1 MALVY
6 QPSFG
11 GGELAPSLWGRVD
24 LAKYA
29 EGLKACRNFFIAAH
43 GGAYTRPGLRF
54 IAEARDSTRPV
65 RLIPF
70 QFSTVQTYVL
80 EWGHL
85 SLRVHKDGAPVLE
98 TAKAITAAGAVLT
111 AAAHGWTVG
120 DDLYLSGVGD
130 GQGRTVR
137 VTASTA
143 DTATVTPLDGAAMTL
158 TGSGTAARV
167 YTLTTPYSSDQIFR
181 LNIVQSADVM
191 TLCHPNHPPRELRR
205 SGHAAWALTDISFV
219 PLQAAP
225 SSVSASAVTTG
236 TSTFR
241 YRVTAVNAETA
252 EESLPGTHGTA
263 IALTAL
269 TQAKPIAVTAAA
281 HGLSSGDEVEL
292 SGVSGMTALNGRRF
306 VVSVTGSGS
315 FTLTD
320 SDGTAYPAYTGGGVA
335 RRTFV
340 EITNS
345 AKAEWKNTVS
355 WTDAAGAGSYNVYR
369 LKSGTY
375 GWVGRSE
382 GSTFTDDNMAPD
394 LSDSPPGQRIPF
406 GPGNY
411 PQAVAYYQ
419 QRRVFAGSA
428 AKPQTV
434 WLSVSSAY
442 NNFSVSTPTKDDDA
456 ITLTIAAQRVN
467 EVRHLMPLTSL
478 IALTSGGEFTIGPGS
493 QADPLTPS
501 NIQTRPQGYRGAAH
515 TAPLVVGNTVLYVQA
530 QGGIIRDLGYDY
542 TSDSFTGNDLSVL
555 ANHLFSGRSIADWA
569 YAQTPYSIIWAVR
582 NDGVLLGLT
591 YMKEQKVWAWHR
603 HDTDGLFESVAT
615 IPEGNEDGVYVV
627 VRRTVNGVTRRYIE
641 RFASRVITTV
651 QDCFCVDSGLSYS
664 GAAISTVSGLW
675 HLEGKAVSVLADG
688 NVVTGQTVS
697 GGRISLP
704 QPAGTVHVGLPYTC
718 DLQTLDIEM
727 AQVGTIQGRD
737 KRVIALT
744 VRMENTRGLA
754 VGKEG
759 TLTEMRVDPSVIA
772 NPLPLE
778 TGDYRFALP
787 PGWSTGSSVLIR
799 QTYPLPAGVMAIV
812 PEIDVA

>member
-1 MALVY
+1 MALIY
-6 QPSFG
+6 QASFG
-11 GGELAPSLWGRVD
+11 GGELAPSLWSRVD

-29 EGLKACRNFFIAAH
+29 EGLKTCRNFFIAAH
-43 GGAYTRPGLRF
+43 GGAYSRPGLRF
-54 IAEARDSTRPV
+54 IAEARNSTRPV

-85 SLRVHKDGAPVLE
+85 YLRVHKDGAPVLE
-98 TAKAITAAGAVLT
+98 GDKAVTASGAELT
-111 AAAHGWTVG
+111 AAAHGWAVG
-120 DDLYLSGVGD
+120 DDLFLEGVSGG
-130 GQGRTVR
+130 GNSRTVR
-137 VTASTA
+137 ITAVTAN
-143 DTATVTPLDGAAMTL
+143 TATVSALDGGALAL

-167 YTLTTPYSSDQIFR
+167 YTLTTPYSADQIFR
-181 LNIVQSADVM
+181 LNVVQSADVM
-191 TLCHPNHPPRELRR
+191 TLCHPDHPPRELRR
-205 SGHAAWALTDISFV
+205 TGHTAWTLTDITFV
-219 PLQAAP
+219 PRQVPPTGL
-225 SSVSASAVTTG
+225 SATPINSGSEQYSYA
-236 TSTFR
+236 
-241 YRVTAVNAETA
+241 VTAVNADDA
-252 EESLPGTHGTA
+252 EESPPA
-263 IALTAL
+263 Y
-269 TQAKPIAVTAAA
+269 V
-281 HGLSSGDEVEL
+281 GLSS
-292 SGVSGMTALNGRRF
+292 A
-306 VVSVTGSGS
+306 
-315 FTLTD
+315 
-320 SDGTAYPAYTGGGVA
+320 A
-335 RRTFV
+335 
-340 EITNS
+340 S
-345 AKAEWKNTVS
+345 AAWKNQINWV
-355 WTDAAGAGSYNVYR
+355 AAPGADTYNIYR
-369 LKSGTY
+369 QKAGTY
-375 GWVGRSE
+375 GFVGRSKTT
-382 GSTFTDDNMAPD
+382 GFVDDNIAPD
-394 LSDSPPGQRIPF
+394 LGDGPPNPRNPF
-406 GPGNY
+406 VGAGNY

-467 EVRHLMPLTSL
+467 EVRHLVPLTSL

-493 QADPLTPS
+493 QSDPLTPS

-515 TAPLVVGNTVLYVQA
+515 TPPLVVGNTVLYVQA

-555 ANHLFSGRSIADWA
+555 ANHLFSGHTLTDWA

-582 NDGVLLGLT
+582 EDGTLLGLT

-641 RFASRVITTV
+641 RFATRVITTV
-651 QDCFCVDSGLSYS
+651 QDCFCVDSGLTYS
-664 GAAISTVSGLW
+664 GPAVSTVSGLW

-688 NVVTGQTVS
+688 NVVAGQTVTN
-697 GGRISLP
+697 GRITLL
-704 QPAGTVHVGLPYTC
+704 QPSTTVHVGLPYTC

-727 AQVGTIQGRD
+727 ASVGTIQGRD
-737 KRVIALT
+737 KRVVGLT

-759 TLTEMRVDPSVIA
+759 SLTEMRVDPSVIA